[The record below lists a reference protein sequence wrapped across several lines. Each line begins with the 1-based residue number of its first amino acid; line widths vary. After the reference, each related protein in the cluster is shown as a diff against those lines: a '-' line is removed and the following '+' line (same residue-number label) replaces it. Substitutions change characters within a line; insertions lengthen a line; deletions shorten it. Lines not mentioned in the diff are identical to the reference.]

1 MVQHIKPDVA
11 HLGLPC
17 GTCSRARER
26 PISQEM
32 KDKGAP
38 EPKPLRGPNHL
49 QGFDTL
55 APHDRAKVDCANKVY
70 KTAVLVMQACFQAGT
85 TVVLE
90 NPVRSWLWALLAHYV
105 KQTADEQFKAWFFNM
120 REVVFAMCMFGGK
133 RAKMTKLLV
142 STSDLDPLA
151 RECDHS
157 HVHAGWG
164 VSLSHEG
171 WGFATAQEAEYTQK
185 LCDEYIQCFKNTI
198 DASRLQYTVKKFRL
212 DTLAKTAV
220 QSVKHHQLVP
230 EFRQIITVDEIPT
243 NEHSKLLR
251 KVSTTTGEKE
261 GNMKYEIGIYHSYE
275 EHMQS
280 ACQLAHPTES
290 TKGVPDD
297 LKRAAHWVLT
307 EGISQ
312 VASKRMELF
321 KQCLEKARQ
330 LENEERELKRF
341 LHPSVASVV
350 KDKRI
355 CLFKWLLEDIG
366 FEDMSVVDILTQG
379 VELTGWEPESAIFA
393 TRWAPPTLTNE
404 LLDESAVW
412 RRETLRHK
420 VFSEDEKLAADV
432 LWNET
437 LDEVDRGF
445 LQGPYDSEAQVSEL
459 LGTYDWSMTPR
470 FVLFQG
476 EELKPRIIDNFKASA
491 VNAAFGSSSYLD
503 LHDTDFLSC
512 FLVFL
517 SQLHCQGRHLDVE
530 LSDGNR
536 LLGKPHVSFQ
546 KSTSMLGR
554 GVDLSK
560 AYKQVAVAP
569 KSLKHSVLGVRKS
582 DGSWKYFLS
591 RSLPFGAGASVFAFN
606 KLTRAIWCILVRK
619 FGFHASVFYDDFPI
633 VEYDLLCESSTQ
645 IITNLLDLLGW
656 RHAVVGKKAV
666 PFSSHMVVL
675 GVQFDLDTLCQGRF
689 VVQNKE
695 GRIKRI
701 LAMLEGIDSRGEISS
716 KEISVLQGLLNF
728 AGRFFM
734 GRALKFPIFLLSKL
748 EVASKDAKTVRLFVG
763 NTKALLTTLKPRI
776 VAVQS
781 CELPIVIYTD
791 AAFENGTATWGAVL
805 LDRVSNYRVVHWGVV
820 PKDLVE
826 SWKATTGSQVISQ
839 AELLVALLVRLHYR
853 DTLLNRPS
861 LWFIDNESARYTL
874 IKGFSPSITMFSL
887 VKEVSF
893 LDASS
898 PCGAWYER
906 VPSLSNIADLPS
918 RGEYDAAARMID
930 GKVKG
935 DIHIPSDVMSHLK
948 VRSFD
953 DLVTNEKRG

>member
-1 MVQHIKPDVA
+1 MATPEFNDSGREQTTTKPVVFFEICAGSAILSATAQRHGMQVFAFDYHRNRFTSKTKIFELDLSLDSSGELLQQMVQHIEPDIA
-11 HLGLPC
+11 HMGLPC
-17 GTCSRARER
+17 GTCSRAREQ

-38 EPKPLRGPNHL
+38 EPKPLRGPHHL
-49 QGFDTL
+49 LGFDTL
-55 APHDRAKVDCANKVY
+55 GPHDRAKVDCANKVY
-70 KTAVLVMQACFQAGT
+70 KTAVLVMQACFRVGT

-90 NPVRSWLWALLAHYV
+90 NPARSWLWALLAYYV

-142 STSDLDPLA
+142 SSSDLDSLA
-151 RECDHS
+151 RECDRS

-164 VSLSHEG
+164 VSLTQEG

-185 LCDEYIQCFKNTI
+185 LCDEYMRCFKNTI
-198 DASRLQYTVKKFRL
+198 DASRLQYTVKQFRL

-230 EFRQIITVDEIPT
+230 EFQQIITVNDVP
-243 NEHSKLLR
+243 NSQNCKLLR

-261 GNMKYEIGIYHSYE
+261 GNTKYEIGIYHSYV
-275 EHMQS
+275 EHMQR
-280 ACQLAHPTES
+280 ACQLSHPTES
-290 TKGVPDD
+290 TKGVPGD

-307 EGISQ
+307 EGIAQ

-330 LENEERELKRF
+330 LEPEERDLKRT
-341 LHPSVASVV
+341 LHASVASVV

-379 VELTGWEPESAIFA
+379 VEWEPESAIFA

-412 RRETLRHK
+412 RREALKHK
-420 VFSEDEKLAADV
+420 VFSEDEKQAADV
-432 LWNET
+432 LWSET
-437 LDEVDRGF
+437 IDEVDRGF
-445 LQGPYDSEAQVSEL
+445 LQGPYDNEEQVSAL
-459 LGTYDWSMTPR
+459 LGTTDWSMTPR

-517 SQLHCQGRHLDVE
+517 SQLHCQGQHIDVE
-530 LSDGNR
+530 LSDGSR
-536 LLGKPHVSFQ
+536 LLGKPHNSFQ
-546 KSTSMLGR
+546 KLTSMLGR

-633 VEYDLLCESSTQ
+633 VEYDVLCESSTQ

-666 PFSSHMVVL
+666 PFSSNMVVL
-675 GVQFDLDTLCQGRF
+675 GVQFDLHTLCQGRF
-689 VVQNKE
+689 TVQNKE

-701 LAMLEGIDSRGEISS
+701 IAMLEAICSRGEISS
-716 KEISVLQGLLNF
+716 KEISVLQGLLTF
-728 AGRFFM
+728 AGRFFI
-734 GRALKFPIFLLSKL
+734 G
-748 EVASKDAKTVRLFVG
+748 ASA
-763 NTKALLTTLKPRI
+763 
-776 VAVQS
+776 
-781 CELPIVIYTD
+781 
-791 AAFENGTATWGAVL
+791 
-805 LDRVSNYRVVHWGVV
+805 
-820 PKDLVE
+820 
-826 SWKATTGSQVISQ
+826 
-839 AELLVALLVRLHYR
+839 
-853 DTLLNRPS
+853 
-861 LWFIDNESARYTL
+861 
-874 IKGFSPSITMFSL
+874 
-887 VKEVSF
+887 EVS
-893 LDASS
+893 DIS
-898 PCGAWYER
+898 PFQA
-906 VPSLSNIADLPS
+906 
-918 RGEYDAAARMID
+918 
-930 GKVKG
+930 
-935 DIHIPSDVMSHLK
+935 
-948 VRSFD
+948 
-953 DLVTNEKRG
+953 